1 MCKTTLREVHTLGQ
15 NAARG
20 DGRQLGIRAV
30 GTGDENDGH
39 LRAEDDA
46 GVLRVAEQTR
56 GLADAVADLIVR
68 DEQNVGHAG
77 AGGVVVLVVAGLD
90 AHGQIQRDGAADIHV
105 VLSPAVGH
113 LAQRVGVDGGLH
125 LGVDLLRAAD
135 AGGIDVLIAERL
147 QHHGGLVGVGR
158 LTGIV
163 PAAAR
168 QLLRQQVGH
177 EARAGVRAGGSKA
190 VGHRVHGDEGKG
202 RVIDLLAEN
211 ADVVARYQG
220 GNNAGHT
227 VVTEKGKFI
236 LNLLPSGI
244 LHPDVTCVLGTGMV
258 IDLDHLSNEMQ
269 AIEAR
274 GVEIGPK
281 NLKLSDKATISM
293 PWHKVQDGLEED
305 RLAKKGSAF
314 GSTRRGIAYAYSD
327 KYRKKTLRLGDLLH
341 LDEERTQNRLHM
353 ILDSKNMELAGC
365 YHQEK
370 MSYDALLDWCRTQAE
385 RFAPF
390 ICDVGAFLQQ
400 AHDSGKRIVLEA
412 QLGAMRDIDY
422 GIFPFTSSSN
432 TLAAY
437 APLGAGIPNC
447 RLDHV
452 VGVLKAYST
461 CVGAGPFAAEHAM
474 DEDWNEQLRKAGGE
488 YGAATGR
495 PRRVG
500 PFDCVA
506 SRYGLACQGA
516 DKIAL
521 TKLDV
526 LSSMN
531 EIPVITGYKL
541 DGVEVPRF
549 DTLSDLDRMEPV
561 VTMLPGWN
569 TDLSGCKSWDELPKE
584 AKGYVAF
591 LEKQLDHE
599 IQFISTGAEREKF
612 VLKGEWL

>member
-1 MCKTTLREVHTLGQ
+1 MLT
-15 NAARG
+15 
-20 DGRQLGIRAV
+20 AV
-30 GTGDENDGH
+30 
-39 LRAEDDA
+39 
-46 GVLRVAEQTR
+46 
-56 GLADAVADLIVR
+56 
-68 DEQNVGHAG
+68 
-77 AGGVVVLVVAGLD
+77 
-90 AHGQIQRDGAADIHV
+90 
-105 VLSPAVGH
+105 
-113 LAQRVGVDGGLH
+113 
-125 LGVDLLRAAD
+125 
-135 AGGIDVLIAERL
+135 
-147 QHHGGLVGVGR
+147 
-158 LTGIV
+158 TGINW
-163 PAAAR
+163 
-168 QLLRQQVGH
+168 
-177 EARAGVRAGGSKA
+177 
-190 VGHRVHGDEGKG
+190 GDEGKG

-220 GNNAGHT
+220 GDNAGHT
-227 VVTEKGKFI
+227 VVTEQGKFI

-244 LHPDVTCVLGTGMV
+244 LHPEVTCVLGAGMV
-258 IDLDHLSNEMQ
+258 IDLDHLSREID
-269 AIEAR
+269 AIEER
-274 GVEIGPK
+274 GVKVDPE

-305 RLAKKGSAF
+305 RLAQKGHAF

-341 LDEERTQNRLHM
+341 LDEERVQNRLHM
-353 ILDSKNMELAGC
+353 ILESKNLELAGC
-365 YHQEK
+365 YHQEP
-370 MSYDALLDWCRTQAE
+370 MSYDALLEWCRMQAGQ
-385 RFAPF
+385 FAPF

-461 CVGAGPFAAEHAM
+461 CVGAGPF
-474 DEDWNEQLRKAGGE
+474 
-488 YGAATGR
+488 
-495 PRRVG
+495 
-500 PFDCVA
+500 DCVA

-526 LSSMN
+526 LSGMK

-541 DGVEVPRF
+541 DGAEVPRF
-549 DTLSDLDRMEPV
+549 DPLSDLDRMQPV

-569 TDLSGCKSWDELPKE
+569 KDISGCKSWDALPKA
-584 AKGYVAF
+584 AKQYVEF
-591 LEKQLDHE
+591 LEKQLGHE
-599 IQFISTGAEREKF
+599 IQFVSTGAEREKF